1 MRLHIRLGWI
11 MALLV
16 LLPGVPA
23 AWMARQLVTK
33 SLNLGL
39 SSEIDA
45 ALGSGIRQSRDFY
58 LHQRKDLADSLDTWL
73 ANASGGPMTFDEVA
87 RTVRESGT
95 AGLPG
100 DRVLL
105 RRPDGSELVLRGS
118 PTVAAT
124 MPAPSSPGS
133 APSASEAAP
142 SASEAAP
149 SSPEPRPSASEAAPP
164 SAVPR
169 PPSPKPTMSPSERMH
184 ASTEPPRYMVA
195 QRALPDGSY
204 LVARREMP
212 EAWRQDGRTI
222 AGALQAVRGLRA
234 ERQALERDFWLPFLA
249 IYVLSLLAALFAANW
264 LTRGIVG
271 PVQRLFAATR
281 AIGDGRWDVRVPVRG
296 RDELAKLGEQFN
308 DMVHRLDAQSRRL
321 VDLETMAAWRE
332 MAQALAHEVQN
343 PLTPIQL
350 TVEAMRKRYHGD
362 DRAYA
367 ALLEECSR
375 IVVQEVESLRSLVLR
390 FREFSRPVEPV
401 FAPIDLNAIVADVGA
416 LQRDLRVEL
425 DLSAELGPIRAD
437 EDRLRQVLMNLARN
451 AQTAASGRE
460 SPCLRLSTRPAGAN
474 VVLVVEDNGPGI
486 PLAERERVFEPY
498 RSGFTGGLGLGLAL
512 VKGII
517 LVHGG
522 SIRVE
527 DGPWGGARFRITL
540 PREPEVAHD

>member
-1 MRLHIRLGWI
+1 MKLQIRLGWI

-45 ALGSGIRQSRDFY
+45 ALGSGIGQSRDFY

-73 ANASGGPMTFDEVA
+73 ANASGGPTTFDEVA
-87 RTVRESGT
+87 RTVRENGT

-105 RRPDGSELVLRGS
+105 HRPDGSELVLRGS
-118 PTVAAT
+118 PTLAAT
-124 MPAPSSPGS
+124 MPAPPSPE
-133 APSASEAAP
+133 PVP

-149 SSPEPRPSASEAAPP
+149 SSAQPVPSS
-164 SAVPR
+164 SR
-169 PPSPKPTMSPSERMH
+169 PTMSPSERMH
-184 ASTEPPRYMVA
+184 ASTEPPQCMVA

-234 ERQALERDFWLPFLA
+234 ERHALERDFWLPFLA
-249 IYVLSLLAALFAANW
+249 IYVLALLAALLAANW

-308 DMVHRLDAQSRRL
+308 DMVHRLDAQSRQL
-321 VDLETMAAWRE
+321 VDLEKMAAWRE

-350 TVEAMRKRYHGD
+350 TVEAMRKRYPGD

-367 ALLEECSR
+367 ALLDECSR

-425 DLSAELGPIRAD
+425 DLSAEIGPIRAD

-451 AQTAASGRE
+451 AQTAVSGRE

-527 DGPWGGARFRITL
+527 DGQWGGACFRITL
-540 PREPEVAHD
+540 PREPEAQHD